1 MRINVTFRHM
11 EATDALREH
20 AEKRVR
26 RVAKYVHRPIDAHVI
41 LSVVKRRH
49 IAEVVLNADRTTM
62 TAKEETG
69 DLYSAIDLASDKLEH
84 RARKHTEKIT
94 NHKVSSRSRRAQIDA
109 VPAAAAALPEGRAM
123 PGLRIDVLRADSFG
137 RRKGPEVMQSKR
149 LPVKPM
155 SVEEAVMQM
164 DLMSN
169 EFLVFRNAATDA
181 LAVVYRRK
189 DGHYGLIEPE
199 SA

>member
-26 RVAKYVHRPIDAHVI
+26 RLAKYVHRPIDAHVI

-49 IAEVVLNADRTTM
+49 IAEVILKADRTTM

-69 DLYSAIDLASDKLEH
+69 DLYSAIDLAGDKLEH
-84 RARKHTEKIT
+84 RARKHTEKIS
-94 NHKVSSRSRRAQIDA
+94 NHKLSPRSRRAQI
-109 VPAAAAALPEGRAM
+109 AAPDVAPVATPRDL
-123 PGLRIDVLRADSFG
+123 PGLRMNVLRAGSFG
-137 RRKGPEVMQSKR
+137 RRKGPEVVHSKR

-169 EFLVFRNAATDA
+169 EFLVFRNATND
-181 LAVVYRRK
+181 LLSVVYRRK
-189 DGHYGLIEPE
+189 DGDYGLIEPE
-199 SA
+199 AV

>member
-20 AEKRVR
+20 AEKRLR
-26 RVAKYVHRPIDAHVI
+26 RLAKYVHRPVDAHVI
-41 LSVVKRRH
+41 LSVVKRRQ
-49 IAEVVLNADRTTM
+49 IAEIVLNADRATM

-69 DLYSAIDLASDKLEH
+69 DLYSAIDLAGDTREQ
-84 RARKHTEKIT
+84 RARKHTEKLKS
-94 NHKVSSRSRRAQIDA
+94 HKLPTRSRRLPEIS
-109 VPAAAAALPEGRAM
+109 PALPEPPNI
-123 PGLRIDVLRADSFG
+123 PGLRMDVIRSDSFG
-137 RRKGPEVMQSKR
+137 RRKGPEVIHTKR

-169 EFLVFRNAATDA
+169 EFLVFRNAATDTVS
-181 LAVVYRRK
+181 VVYRRK

-199 SA
+199 TA

>member
-49 IAEVVLNADRTTM
+49 IAEVILKADRTTM

-69 DLYSAIDLASDKLEH
+69 DLYSAIDLAGDKLEH
-84 RARKHTEKIT
+84 RARKHTEKISD
-94 NHKVSSRSRRAQIDA
+94 HKRPPRSRRAQIA
-109 VPAAAAALPEGRAM
+109 VRDVPPASPVRDV
-123 PGLRIDVLRADSFG
+123 PGLRMHVLRADSFG
-137 RRKGPEVMQSKR
+137 RRKGPEVAHTRR

-169 EFLVFRNAATDA
+169 EFLVFRNAATER
-181 LAVVYRRK
+181 LSVVYRRK
-189 DGHYGLIEPE
+189 DGDYGLIEPE
-199 SA
+199 AD

>member
-1 MRINVTFRHM
+1 MRITVTFRHM

-20 AEKRVR
+20 AEKRLR
-26 RVAKYVHRPIDAHVI
+26 RIAKYVHRAVDAHVI

-49 IAEVVLNADRTTM
+49 IAEIILNADRATL
-62 TAKEETG
+62 TAKEETD
-69 DLYSAIDLASDKLEH
+69 DLYSAIDFAADKIEQ
-84 RARKHTEKIT
+84 RARKHTEKLKS
-94 NHKVSSRSRRAQIDA
+94 HKLSAPSRRARGE
-109 VPAAAAALPEGRAM
+109 AAPLPEPAQNG
-123 PGLRIDVLRADSFG
+123 PGLRMDVIRADSFG
-137 RRKGPEVMQSKR
+137 RRKGPEVIHTKR

-169 EFLVFRNAATDA
+169 EFLVFRNAATES
-181 LAVVYRRK
+181 LSVVYRRK

-199 SA
+199 AT

>member
-26 RVAKYVHRPIDAHVI
+26 RLAKYVHRPIDAHVI

-49 IAEVVLNADRTTM
+49 IAEVVLTADRTTM

-69 DLYSAIDLASDKLEH
+69 DLYSAIDLAGDKLEQ

-94 NHKVSSRSRRAQIDA
+94 SHKLSPRSRRAQIA
-109 VPAAAAALPEGRAM
+109 APEVPAPRPARELL
-123 PGLRIDVLRADSFG
+123 GLRMHVLRSDSVG
-137 RRKGPEVMQSKR
+137 RRKGPDVVHTKR
-149 LPVKPM
+149 LAVKPM

-164 DLMSN
+164 DLMSS
-169 EFLVFRNAATDA
+169 EFFVFRNALTDQ
-181 LAVVYRRK
+181 LSVVYRRK
-189 DGHYGLIEPE
+189 DGNYGLIEPE
-199 SA
+199 VS

>member
-26 RVAKYVHRPIDAHVI
+26 RIAKYVHRPVDAHVI

-49 IAEVVLNADRTTM
+49 IAEIVFKADRATM

-69 DLYSAIDLASDKLEH
+69 DLYSAIDLAGDKLEQ
-84 RARKHTEKIT
+84 RARKHTDKLKS
-94 NHKVSSRSRRAQIDA
+94 HKLPPPSRRLKEVA
-109 VPAAAAALPEGRAM
+109 PELPEPTLDTAL
-123 PGLRIDVLRADSFG
+123 GLRLDVLRSDSFG
-137 RRKGPEVMQSKR
+137 RRKGPEVIHTKR
-149 LPVKPM
+149 MLVKPM

-164 DLMSN
+164 DLMSS
-169 EFLVFRNAATDA
+169 EFFVFQNGGTGI
-181 LAVVYRRK
+181 AVVYRRK

-199 SA
+199 PA

>member
-69 DLYSAIDLASDKLEH
+69 DLYSAIDLAGDKLEH
-84 RARKHTEKIT
+84 RARKHTEKISS
-94 NHKVSSRSRRAQIDA
+94 HKVSARSRRAQIEA
-109 VPAAAAALPEGRAM
+109 PEATALPE
-123 PGLRIDVLRADSFG
+123 PQETPSLRMDVLRADSFG
-137 RRKGPEVMQSKR
+137 RRKGPEVMHSKR

-155 SVEEAVMQM
+155 SVEEAVLQM

-169 EFLVFRNAATDA
+169 EFLVFRNAASDA

>member
-11 EATDALREH
+11 EATDALRDH
-20 AEKRVR
+20 AEKRIR

-49 IAEVVLNADRTTM
+49 IAEVVFNADRTTM

-69 DLYSAIDLASDKLEH
+69 DLYSAIDLAGDKLEH
-84 RARKHTEKIT
+84 RARKHTEKLKS
-94 NHKVSSRSRRAQIDA
+94 HKLPAPSRRLKEVA
-109 VPAAAAALPEGRAM
+109 PELPEPVRESSA
-123 PGLRIDVLRADSFG
+123 GLRMDVLRGDSFG
-137 RRKGPEVMQSKR
+137 RRKGPDVIHTKR
-149 LPVKPM
+149 FPVKPM

-164 DLMSN
+164 DLMSS
-169 EFLVFRNAATDA
+169 EFFVFRNAAADRIS
-181 LAVVYRRK
+181 VVYRRK

-199 SA
+199 ST

>member
-1 MRINVTFRHM
+1 MQINVTFRHM
-11 EATDALREH
+11 EATDALRDH

-94 NHKVSSRSRRAQIDA
+94 SHKLSPRSRRAQI
-109 VPAAAAALPEGRAM
+109 AAPEVAPVPEGRDL
-123 PGLRIDVLRADSFG
+123 PGLRMNVLRADSFG
-137 RRKGPEVMQSKR
+137 RRKGPEVINSKR

-169 EFLVFRNAATDA
+169 EFLVFRNAATDT
-181 LAVVYRRK
+181 LSVVYRRK

>member
-26 RVAKYVHRPIDAHVI
+26 RIAKYVHRPVDAHVI

-49 IAEVVLNADRTTM
+49 IAEVVFKADRATM

-69 DLYSAIDLASDKLEH
+69 DLYSAIDLAGDKLEQ
-84 RARKHTEKIT
+84 RARKHTEKLKS
-94 NHKVSSRSRRAQIDA
+94 HKLPPPSRRLKEVA
-109 VPAAAAALPEGRAM
+109 PELPEPTSDTATT
-123 PGLRIDVLRADSFG
+123 LRMDVLRSDSFG
-137 RRKGPEVMQSKR
+137 RRKGPEVIHTKR
-149 LPVKPM
+149 LTVKPM

-164 DLMSN
+164 DLMSS
-169 EFLVFRNAATDA
+169 EFFVFRNGGAGI
-181 LAVVYRRK
+181 AVVYRRK

-199 SA
+199 PA

>member
-11 EATDALREH
+11 EATPALREH

-69 DLYSAIDLASDKLEH
+69 DLYSAIDLAGDKLEQ
-84 RARKHTEKIT
+84 RARKHTEKLKS
-94 NHKVSSRSRRAQIDA
+94 HKLPAPSRRLKETA
-109 VPAAAAALPEGRAM
+109 PELPEPEPEATT
-123 PGLRIDVLRADSFG
+123 GLRMDVLRSDSFG
-137 RRKGPEVMQSKR
+137 RRKGPEVIHTKR
-149 LPVKPM
+149 LAVKPM

-164 DLMSN
+164 DLMSS
-169 EFLVFRNAATDA
+169 EFFVFRNGSAGI
-181 LAVVYRRK
+181 AVVYRRK

-199 SA
+199 PA

>member
-26 RVAKYVHRPIDAHVI
+26 RLAKFVHRPIDAHVI

-49 IAEVVLNADRTTM
+49 IAEVIFKADRTTM

-69 DLYSAIDLASDKLEH
+69 DLYSAIDLAGDKLEQ
-84 RARKHTEKIT
+84 RARKHTEKIS
-94 NHKVSSRSRRAQIDA
+94 NHKLSPRSRRVQIAAPDMP
-109 VPAAAAALPEGRAM
+109 PAPPARDL
-123 PGLRIDVLRADSFG
+123 PGLRVHVLRADSFG
-137 RRKGPEVMQSKR
+137 RRKGPEVAQTKR

-155 SVEEAVMQM
+155 SVEEAVMQL
-164 DLMSN
+164 DLMSS
-169 EFLVFRNAATDA
+169 EFFVFCNGATDR
-181 LAVVYRRK
+181 LSVVYRRK
-189 DGHYGLIEPE
+189 DGDYGLIEPE
-199 SA
+199 AE

>member
-1 MRINVTFRHM
+1 MQVNVTFRHM
-11 EATDALREH
+11 EATNALRQH
-20 AEKRVR
+20 AEKRLR
-26 RVAKYVHRPIDAHVI
+26 RIAKYVHRPIDAHVI

-49 IAEVVLNADRTTM
+49 IAEIILNADRTTLN
-62 TAKEETG
+62 AREETD
-69 DLYSAIDLASDKLEH
+69 DLYSAIDLAGDKVEQ
-84 RARKHTEKIT
+84 RARKHTDKLKS
-94 NHKVSSRSRRAQIDA
+94 HKLPPPSRRPRVIEPPPTVTSDD
-109 VPAAAAALPEGRAM
+109 G
-123 PGLRIDVLRADSFG
+123 PGLRMDVLRSDSFG
-137 RRKGPEVMQSKR
+137 RRRGPEVIHTKR

-169 EFLVFRNAATDA
+169 EFLVFRNAANDS
-181 LAVVYRRK
+181 LSVVYRRK

>member
-84 RARKHTEKIT
+84 RARKHTEKISS
-94 NHKVSSRSRRAQIDA
+94 HKVSARTRRARIAPPDLEP
-109 VPAAAAALPEGRAM
+109 VPAVRDV
-123 PGLRIDVLRADSFG
+123 PGLRMNVLRADSFG
-137 RRKGPEVMQSKR
+137 RRKGPEVIHSKR

-164 DLMSN
+164 DLMSS
-169 EFLVFRNAATDA
+169 EFLVFRNAATDIVS
-181 LAVVYRRK
+181 VVYRRK
-189 DGHYGLIEPE
+189 DGDYGLIEPE

>member
-11 EATDALREH
+11 EATDALRDH

-84 RARKHTEKIT
+84 RARKHTEKISS
-94 NHKVSSRSRRAQIDA
+94 HKVSPRSRRAQIEA
-109 VPAAAAALPEGRAM
+109 PEIVAAPEPREG
-123 PGLRIDVLRADSFG
+123 PGLRMDVLRADSFG
-137 RRKGPEVMQSKR
+137 RRKGPEVMHTKR

-169 EFLVFRNAATDA
+169 EFLVFRNAATDI
-181 LAVVYRRK
+181 LSVVYRRK
-189 DGHYGLIEPE
+189 DGHYGLIAPE

>member
-49 IAEVVLNADRTTM
+49 IAEVVMNADRTTM

-94 NHKVSSRSRRAQIDA
+94 NHKVSSRSRRARSEA
-109 VPAAAAALPEGRAM
+109 VPEPATVPSAARDGA
-123 PGLRIDVLRADSFG
+123 GLRVDVLRADSFG
-137 RRKGPEVMQSKR
+137 RRKGPEVMTSKR

-169 EFLVFRNAATDA
+169 EFLVFRNASTDA

-199 SA
+199 TA

>member
-26 RVAKYVHRPIDAHVI
+26 RLAKFVHRPIDAHVI

-49 IAEVVLNADRTTM
+49 IAEVVFNADRTTM

-69 DLYSAIDLASDKLEH
+69 DLYSAIDLAGDKLEQ
-84 RARKHTEKIT
+84 RARKHTEKMS
-94 NHKVSSRSRRAQIDA
+94 NHKMSARSKRAQI
-109 VPAAAAALPEGRAM
+109 AAPDVLAATPPPLEL
-123 PGLRIDVLRADSFG
+123 PGLRMHVLRADSFG
-137 RRKGPEVMQSKR
+137 RRKGPEVVNTKR

-164 DLMSN
+164 DLMST
-169 EFLVFRNAATDA
+169 EFLVFCNAANHT

-189 DGHYGLIEPE
+189 DGDYGLIEPE
-199 SA
+199 AV

>member
-26 RVAKYVHRPIDAHVI
+26 RLAKFVHRPIDAHVI

-49 IAEVVLNADRTTM
+49 IAEVVLNADRTTI

-69 DLYSAIDLASDKLEH
+69 DLYSAIDLAGEKLEQ
-84 RARKHTEKIT
+84 RARKHTEKIS
-94 NHKVSSRSRRAQIDA
+94 NHKMSARSKRAQIA
-109 VPAAAAALPEGRAM
+109 ATELLPLAPPARDV
-123 PGLRIDVLRADSFG
+123 PGLRMNVLRADSFG
-137 RRKGPEVMQSKR
+137 RRKGPEVINSKR

-164 DLMSN
+164 DLMST
-169 EFLVFRNAATDA
+169 EFFVFRNAASDT
-181 LAVVYRRK
+181 LSVVYRRK
-189 DGHYGLIEPE
+189 DGNYGLIEPE
-199 SA
+199 AV

>member
-26 RVAKYVHRPIDAHVI
+26 RVAKFVHRPIDAHVI

-69 DLYSAIDLASDKLEH
+69 DLYSAIDLAGEKLEQ
-84 RARKHTEKIT
+84 RARKHTEKIS
-94 NHKVSSRSRRAQIDA
+94 NHKVSARSKRAQIA
-109 VPAAAAALPEGRAM
+109 ATEMLPPPAPSRDV
-123 PGLRIDVLRADSFG
+123 PGLRMNVLRADSFG
-137 RRKGPEVMQSKR
+137 RRKGPEVINTKR

-164 DLMSN
+164 DLMST
-169 EFLVFRNAATDA
+169 EFLVFCNAANDA
-181 LAVVYRRK
+181 LSVVYRRK
-189 DGHYGLIEPE
+189 DGNYGLIEPE
-199 SA
+199 AV

>member
-26 RVAKYVHRPIDAHVI
+26 RVAKYVHRPVDAHVI

-49 IAEVVLNADRTTM
+49 IAEVVFKADRATM

-69 DLYSAIDLASDKLEH
+69 DLYSAIDLAGDKLEQ
-84 RARKHTEKIT
+84 RARKHTEKLKS
-94 NHKVSSRSRRAQIDA
+94 HKLPPPSRRLKEAA
-109 VPAAAAALPEGRAM
+109 PELAEPAPE
-123 PGLRIDVLRADSFG
+123 PSTTGLRMDVLRSDSFG
-137 RRKGPEVMQSKR
+137 RRKGPEVIHTKR
-149 LPVKPM
+149 LAVKPM

-164 DLMSN
+164 DLMSS
-169 EFLVFRNAATDA
+169 EFFVFRNGGAGI
-181 LAVVYRRK
+181 AVVYRRK

-199 SA
+199 PA